1 MIKNNLE
8 SLINSNI
15 SLAITSSIFIFLIL
29 NSFLST
35 QITLIITTII
45 FFIILGYL
53 NLLENKKK
61 IKEDIIKPLN
71 KKEEFEEK
79 KSDILKTSSLILIL
93 IGPIYIFF
101 TMNSFISTKITLI
114 ISIIIFFIL
123 LKYKNQIENNK

>member
-114 ISIIIFFIL
+114 ISIIIFL
-123 LKYKNQIENNK
+123 YY